1 MQVEEFAEQNAGYR
15 GLQVD
20 EFAEQNAGYRGL
32 LQRFAGRGVC
42 RADCTEQVEEFAAGY
57 RGLRYKAEC
66 WLQRFVEEF
75 AEQNAGYRG
84 R

>member
-32 LQRFAGRGVC
+32 
-42 RADCTEQVEEFAAGY
+42 QVEPEEFA
-57 RGLRYKAEC
+57 
-66 WLQRFVEEF
+66 
-75 AEQNAGYRG
+75 
-84 R
+84 